1 MLKLHEGRD
10 KGKGKRRMIIT
21 ISGPI
26 GSGKTTVAKAL
37 SEKFNLRHISAGKV
51 FRDMAKERKMSLQ
64 EFSKLAEENP
74 EIDREVDQRQIALA
88 KNGNVVID
96 GRLSAHLIKDAD
108 LRIWL
113 KASIEERARRVSMR
127 ENISYEV
134 ALKETLAREASEK
147 KRYKEIYNIDIDN
160 LEPYDVVLNTELW
173 DAENII
179 EVITNMVTSSRI
191 WMKPSREARWTE
203 KE

>member
-1 MLKLHEGRD
+1 LLKLHEGRD

-64 EFSKLAEENP
+64 EFSKLAVENP